1 MSKLNTK
8 KMADKVEYSSND
20 ITIVWQPK
28 VCQHAAICVKSLPK
42 VYKPKEKPWITI
54 ENASTEELKRQINN
68 CPSGALSFY
77 ENKKND

>member
-1 MSKLNTK
+1 
-8 KMADKVEYSSND
+8 MADKIEYSNKD

-28 VCQHAAICVKSLPK
+28 VCQHAAICVKSLPN

-54 ENASTEELKRQINN
+54 ENASTDALKKQVSK

-77 ENKKND
+77 ENAKK

>member
-1 MSKLNTK
+1 MTK
-8 KMADKVEYSSND
+8 KVEYSNKD
-20 ITIVWQPK
+20 ITIVWQAEI
-28 VCQHAAICVKSLPK
+28 CQHAAVCVKSLPK

-54 ENASTEELKRQINN
+54 ENASTEALIKQINN

>member
-1 MSKLNTK
+1 MTK
-8 KMADKVEYSSND
+8 KVEYSNKE

-28 VCQHAAICVKSLPK
+28 LCQHAAVCVKSLPK

-54 ENASTEELKRQINN
+54 ENASTEALIKQINN

>member
-1 MSKLNTK
+1 
-8 KMADKVEYSSND
+8 MADKIEYSNKD

-28 VCQHAAICVKSLPK
+28 ICQHAAVCVKSLSK

-54 ENASTEELKRQINN
+54 ENASTDELKKQISK

-77 ENKKND
+77 ENIKK

>member
-1 MSKLNTK
+1 
-8 KMADKVEYSSND
+8 MADKIEYSNKD

-28 VCQHAAICVKSLPK
+28 VCQHAAICAKSLPN

-54 ENASTEELKRQINN
+54 ENASTDALKKQVSK

-77 ENKKND
+77 ENAKK